1 MSKERLCT
9 KCTYNNNG
17 WCNKR
22 KTNKGLRDL
31 TDCEYRK
38 TDSLVKLKSYY
49 EQKKWEYEVNKLIY
63 FLKEDNDE
71 TCSHQNNID
80 YNMNIDFVKTEDDTP
95 YVRMETSF
103 PTKEDE
109 QKWEEH
115 KKRDNEIFEY
125 RKESFEKA
133 LKQFNA
139 IARDL
144 WD

>member
-49 EQKKWEYEVNKLIY
+49 EQKKWEYENVDDEHNIWNEGI
-63 FLKEDNDE
+63 LKGLEIAI
-71 TCSHQNNID
+71 NI
-80 YNMNIDFVKTEDDTP
+80 MSK
-95 YVRMETSF
+95 
-103 PTKEDE
+103 
-109 QKWEEH
+109 
-115 KKRDNEIFEY
+115 
-125 RKESFEKA
+125 
-133 LKQFNA
+133 
-139 IARDL
+139 
-144 WD
+144 